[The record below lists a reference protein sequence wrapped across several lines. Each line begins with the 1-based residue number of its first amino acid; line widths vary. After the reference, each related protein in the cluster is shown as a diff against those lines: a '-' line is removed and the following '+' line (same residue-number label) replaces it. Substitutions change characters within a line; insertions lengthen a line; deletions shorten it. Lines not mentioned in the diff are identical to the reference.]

1 MSGNAFF
8 YFFAFILLLTLWI
21 GYKIG
26 RANPYQE
33 ELVEDKTLKRKWM
46 VLGIQEYLRQ
56 ELMSKSL
63 KGNGKLYPDIDSMI
77 QEARDALAEDFSVH
91 DEKNKNRSNAQAA

>member
-1 MSGNAFF
+1 MSFSAFF
-8 YFFAFILLLTLWI
+8 YFFAFILLMTLWI

-26 RANPYQE
+26 RANPYQDE
-33 ELVEDKTLKRKWM
+33 STAEDKTLRRKWM

-63 KGNGKLYPDIDSMI
+63 KGNGKLYPEIDTMI
-77 QEARDALAEDFSVH
+77 QEARDALAADFSVH
-91 DEKNKNRSNAQAA
+91 EEKKNKTKAA